1 MGREKLFLVKHL
13 QSGIL
18 DVTAWGMTPEIG
30 KEQVMDFGL
39 EGSYICTYQFLP
51 SFYRGLW
58 YLILPFTYVDS
69 DQYPPT
75 YRCGAQ
81 AHGPKTCKK

>member
-18 DVTAWGMTPEIG
+18 DVTAWGMTPERG

-39 EGSYICTYQFLP
+39 EGSYIK
-51 SFYRGLW
+51 SN
-58 YLILPFTYVDS
+58 IL
-69 DQYPPT
+69 Q
-75 YRCGAQ
+75 
-81 AHGPKTCKK
+81 KKLR